1 MTSKTISIRKIIKEW
16 SSYKIPTIQRGFV
29 WNEERIKDFF
39 ESIIKGYP
47 VGSIILWHPK
57 DEFPHV
63 PLCDSNT
70 NAESDSNVYIL
81 DGQQRLTSIFLAY
94 HNWEITRN
102 GGKIEVNP
110 IYYNPNNETFFI
122 SSSKNAPKMG
132 VNLSLILK
140 AFSGDS
146 KAYREIMEKYG
157 EYYEN
162 LNEIASKILD
172 YEIPY
177 YKIEKNIGYDEV
189 AEIFVKVNSAGVKID
204 NMHMFFSLF
213 VGGLPH
219 ELSDVKNMILEIYK
233 KYDAQFRLKFETIL
247 RFIFHNLGA
256 KQNQITDKRKFKK
269 AISDVWD
276 KYKEK
281 PDEIR
286 NVILDSGDSTDL
298 ALKFLENELGLVR
311 SEFIPSQNALLPL
324 FKYFYVNRDKF
335 KTLDDIPEIEK
346 KKLAKW
352 FILSSYAGRY
362 SKNSKIE
369 QDINIIK
376 DDNFTIDELIRRLE
390 NEDNFTID
398 RFMKDK
404 NNFAESLRVQGR
416 KYMML
421 LMIALFKNNA
431 RDWILQNKSVVE
443 SVKNRNYH
451 KHHIFPKEYL
461 SEFDIT
467 EKDLVDDIGNITII
481 NKIINE
487 SISSN
492 NPKEYLQNYR
502 SYLAEH
508 FIPENEELW
517 TIKKF
522 EEFLKQRREKIYDT
536 VYNFYLR

>member
-1 MTSKTISIRKIIKEW
+1 MTSKIISIRKIIKEW

-47 VGSIILWHPK
+47 VGSVILWSPK

-63 PLCDSNT
+63 PLYDSNT
-70 NAESDSNVYIL
+70 NERDSNVYIL

-102 GGKIEVNP
+102 GEKIEANP
-110 IYYNPNNETFFI
+110 IYYNPSTKTFFI

-132 VNLSLILK
+132 VNLSLILR

-146 KAYREIMEKYG
+146 KAHRELIEKYG
-157 EYYEN
+157 EYYEI
-162 LNEIASKILD
+162 LSDLATKILDD

-213 VGGLPH
+213 IGKLPH
-219 ELSDVKNMILEIYK
+219 ELSDVKDMILEIYK
-233 KYDAQFRLKFETIL
+233 KYDAQFGLKFETIL

-269 AISDVWD
+269 AISDVWS

-281 PDEIR
+281 PEEIK
-286 NVILDSGDSTDL
+286 NIILDSGNSIGLT
-298 ALKFLENELGLVR
+298 LKFLENELGLAR

-324 FKYFYVNRDKF
+324 FKYFYINKNKF
-335 KTLDDIPEIEK
+335 KTLDDIPETEK

-369 QDINIIK
+369 QDMNIIK
-376 DDNFTIDELIRRLE
+376 DGNFPIDELIRKLE
-390 NEDNFTID
+390 NEDNFTIN
-398 RFMKDK
+398 RFMRDK
-404 NNFAESLRVQGR
+404 NNFAESLKVQGR

-431 RDWILQNKSVVE
+431 RDWTVQNKLVFE
-443 SVKNRNYH
+443 IVKNREYH
-451 KHHIFPKEYL
+451 RHHIFPKEYL
-461 SEFDIT
+461 LEFDIT

-481 NKIINE
+481 NKTINQ
-487 SISSN
+487 SINSN
-492 NPKEYLQNYR
+492 NPKEYLQDYR
-502 SYLAEH
+502 NYLAEH

-517 TIKKF
+517 SIEKF
-522 EEFLKQRREKIYDT
+522 KEFLKQRREKIYDT